1 MTEQFPNTLPDL
13 LHAGLDLVFVG
24 INPSLY
30 SVVRGHYF
38 ARGTNRFWRCFSRSV
53 LSQPIREALGVATLE
68 PVHDRSLPAHG
79 IGFTDVV
86 KRPTTKA
93 NELRPEEFEVG
104 AKRLRHKLQ
113 RCRPRMVCF
122 HGMTGFRPFAEVL
135 GWSGPF
141 TWGDQPIRLG
151 PSRVFVV
158 PSPSG
163 ANAHVTPAEQTAWY
177 DCLAQALAPSHPT
190 APAEHG
196 ASPATG
202 APMLASQLSRRARAG
217 ASGGETT
224 PGRQRCIGGVPAPKP
239 Q

>member
-1 MTEQFPNTLPDL
+1 MTGNTLPDL
-13 LHAGLDLVFVG
+13 LQEGLDLVFVG

-53 LSQPIREALGVATLE
+53 LSQPICEALGVAALE
-68 PVHDRSLPAHG
+68 PAHDRLLLTFG

-93 NELRPEEFEVG
+93 NELQSEEFRVG

-113 RCRPRMVCF
+113 RYRPRMVCF

-141 TWGDQPIRLG
+141 TWGGQPVRLG
-151 PSRVFVV
+151 PTRVFVV

-177 DCLAQALAPSHPT
+177 DCLAQALAPSHQTVPGK
-190 APAEHG
+190 P
-196 ASPATG
+196 P
-202 APMLASQLSRRARAG
+202 LLSR
-217 ASGGETT
+217 E
-224 PGRQRCIGGVPAPKP
+224 
-239 Q
+239 